1 MPMECYDERIA
12 SAPLPTKAL
21 LRRRKS
27 VPVQLVRFITMNV
40 RILRM
45 VFMAH
50 DDS

>member
-1 MPMECYDERIA
+1 MDCYDERIA
-12 SAPLPTKAL
+12 TAPLPTPAT

-27 VPVQLVRFITMNV
+27 VPVQLARFVSMNV

-50 DDS
+50 DK

>member
-1 MPMECYDERIA
+1 MQMECYDERIA
-12 SAPLPTKAL
+12 TAPLPTKQL

-27 VPVQLVRFITMNV
+27 IPIQLGRFVSMNV

-50 DDS
+50 DS